1 MPPSVWRGVSLEKPA
16 AVPRPAAAA
25 YFPALE
31 PAARRGGSDRP
42 VSRFRGLR
50 DLHLHGFVTPRRWYP
65 AEMPCWSPGADV
77 TKCHGRGRLKR
88 QQLLARGDQGQGAGG
103 AGSPGALGE
112 SAFMPQSG
120 RPVLPALLGLPWLG
134 ASGLQRWPPS
144 LCGLLFFVS
153 LDVVKDVAMRSSWI
167 QRGPENNGRCPC
179 KRWRGEGAESLIP
192 IKVTFS
198 GSLWT

>member
-1 MPPSVWRGVSLEKPA
+1 MPL
-16 AVPRPAAAA
+16 
-25 YFPALE
+25 
-31 PAARRGGSDRP
+31 
-42 VSRFRGLR
+42 
-50 DLHLHGFVTPRRWYP
+50 
-65 AEMPCWSPGADV
+65 
-77 TKCHGRGRLKR
+77 
-88 QQLLARGDQGQGAGG
+88 
-103 AGSPGALGE
+103 
-112 SAFMPQSG
+112 SG
-120 RPVLPALLGLPWLG
+120 RPVLPALLGLPWPG
-134 ASGLQRWPPS
+134 ASGLQRRPPS